1 MKSQGDRQEY
11 LWKPNDYSSTTRL
24 RYDMEVD
31 HYMRSLRNYEISNK
45 KASNSADLG
54 AIGAVFS
61 LVFSLILLVITSII
75 ELVKLI
81 KTN

>member
-11 LWKPNDYSSTTRL
+11 LWKPNDYSSATRL

-31 HYMRSLRNYEISNK
+31 HYMRSIRNNEISK
-45 KASNSADLG
+45 KKTSISADLG
-54 AIGAVFS
+54 TIGVVFS
-61 LVFSLILLVITSII
+61 LMFSLILLVITSII